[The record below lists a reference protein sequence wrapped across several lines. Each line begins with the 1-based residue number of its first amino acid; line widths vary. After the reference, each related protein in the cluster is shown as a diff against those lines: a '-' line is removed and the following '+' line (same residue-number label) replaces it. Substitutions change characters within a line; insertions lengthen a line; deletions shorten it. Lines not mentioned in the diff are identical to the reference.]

1 MEIEGRWRDLDYLL
15 TRSGNITGPGF
26 EPGEEIRSFL
36 QNDCRVLIVGAGGL
50 GCELVC
56 PLITGMVAFLIL
68 SRGAQASLPAYH
80 FLSFVRHQSPP
91 QVKDMALT
99 GFGNI
104 DIIDMDTID
113 ISNLNRQ
120 FLFR

>member
-1 MEIEGRWRDLDYLL
+1 LDRLL

-26 EPGEEIRSFL
+26 EPSEEIREFL
-36 QNDCRVLIVGAGGL
+36 ATDCRVLIVGAGGL
-50 GCELVC
+50 GCELV
-56 PLITGMVAFLIL
+56 
-68 SRGAQASLPAYH
+68 
-80 FLSFVRHQSPP
+80 
-91 QVKDMALT
+91 KDIALT

-113 ISNLNRQ
+113 VSNLNRQ